1 MSDGSSARAFGLWS
15 AVFLGIGSM
24 VGAGIFIVIGEAGA
38 IAGNLVW
45 LSFVLGGLVALFSGY
60 SLAKLALRYPSR
72 GGIIEYLVQGY
83 GEGVFSGAAGIL
95 FYLAGLIAIA
105 AVAKSFG
112 EYLGVLTHMRTHFWV
127 NTFAVGVVA
136 LFTLINLLGA
146 ALVARSENAIVVIK
160 LSVLV
165 LFTGAALYTV
175 DPALLGTA
183 KMPPMMDMLYAI
195 GLTFFAYQGFSV
207 ITNTVEDMNDPQRN
221 MLRSMILAIL
231 LVAALYILTSVAV
244 LGNLPLP
251 QVIHARDYALAEAD
265 KPIFGTLGFK
275 VMAVTAL
282 IATASAIN
290 ASLYATTQISYT
302 LAKEGNL
309 PKIYQYNIFRSS
321 EGLVVS
327 ALLILPMI
335 LFMNLGQITT
345 VAALVVLIVQGV
357 VHLGHLLK
365 IHETAARRW
374 AIVTAVLLSFGV
386 AILTLA
392 YTRHKMPDVPYYLLG
407 AFALAFFAEVI
418 LRFVNG
424 RIVRKQILLEKD
436 KMLREIEETVRQ
448 KFMQAKKS
456 GKTEIK
462 KEG

>member
-1 MSDGSSARAFGLWS
+1 MPHSSARAFGLWS

-24 VGAGIFIVIGEAGA
+24 VGAGIFIVIGQAGA

-45 LSFVLGGLVALFSGY
+45 LSFVLGGIVALLSGY
-60 SLAKLALRYPSR
+60 SLARLALRYPSR
-72 GGIIEYLVQGY
+72 GGIIEYLVQTY

-127 NTFAVGVVA
+127 NTFALGVVG

-146 ALVARSENAIVVIK
+146 SLVAKSENAIVLIK
-160 LSVLV
+160 LTVLV
-165 LFTGAALYTV
+165 LFTGAALWTV
-175 DPALLGTA
+175 DPSLLATS
-183 KMPPMMDMLYAI
+183 KMPPFVDMLYAI

-207 ITNTVEDMNDPQRN
+207 ITNTVEDMENPSRN

-251 QVIHARDYALAEAD
+251 EVIKARDYALAEAA
-265 KPIFGTLGFK
+265 KPIFGALGFK

-302 LAKEGNL
+302 LAREGNL
-309 PKIYQYNIFRSS
+309 PKIYEYNIFRSS
-321 EGLVVS
+321 EGLIVS
-327 ALLILPMI
+327 ALLIVPMI

-357 VHLGHLLK
+357 VHMGHLMK
-365 IHETAARRW
+365 IRETGARRW
-374 AIVTAVLLSFGV
+374 LIVLAVLFTFGV
-386 AILTLA
+386 AVLTLA

-407 AFALAFFAEVI
+407 AFALAFFAEI
-418 LRFVNG
+418 LLRFASG
-424 RIVRKQILLEKD
+424 RIVRKQF
-436 KMLREIEETVRQ
+436 LREKEHLIDEVKEIVEARL
-448 KFMQAKKS
+448 KEPKKQN
-456 GKTEIK
+456 
-462 KEG
+462 